1 MVLDMRF
8 LNNIRFL
15 STESKHMKVRLEL
28 LRFLLVGFSNTLL
41 TYLIYLIA
49 LFFFH
54 YYIAYSIS
62 FLSGVFIAYY
72 FNSSVVFK
80 SSQSTKKALKFFFI
94 YILQYFIGI
103 FLLRAFIK
111 LGLAQTMAPWCI
123 VCIMTPLNFVLMKRV
138 LSERYVTE

>member
-94 YILQYFIGI
+94 YII
-103 FLLRAFIK
+103 FKIENKFK
-111 LGLAQTMAPWCI
+111 
-123 VCIMTPLNFVLMKRV
+123 
-138 LSERYVTE
+138 